1 MGWAVAVIA
10 NPWYKTKLTAAN
22 LLGKHAPAG
31 SNDAREAYL
40 AYMRKRDADAEPW
53 RVSDD

>member
-1 MGWAVAVIA
+1 MGWVVAHII
-10 NPWYKTKLTAAN
+10 NPWTKKRVTVSS
-22 LLGKHAPAG
+22 LLGKHAGAG
-31 SNDAREAYL
+31 NNDAREAYL